1 MRAKT
6 RWIGGGVGEGGRGG
20 RGEGGRRKHLGNNT
34 LSFYFSVF
42 VRPCIASIFVGSR
55 LVSFELLSNNLN

>member
-1 MRAKT
+1 M
-6 RWIGGGVGEGGRGG
+6 GGGGGGG
-20 RGEGGRRKHLGNNT
+20 GGGKEWKGGGGEGGRRKHLGNNT